1 MNAIPSLPDRIREAG
16 RQVARHAPL
25 TVRTLELLA
34 VLALYASGL
43 VFVDELSGTARF
55 PVAVYAMF
63 LLPVVLSVGVRW
75 ARTFARRLGVADHA
89 QPHVG

>member
-1 MNAIPSLPDRIREAG
+1 MNAIQSPIDRIREAG
-16 RQVARHAPL
+16 RHITRHAPL

-43 VFVDELSGTARF
+43 VFVDQLAGRAHF

-75 ARTFARRLGVADHA
+75 YRTLARRLGVSDNTL
-89 QPHVG
+89 PHIG

>member
-1 MNAIPSLPDRIREAG
+1 MNAIQSLPGRIKEAG

-34 VLALYASGL
+34 VLALYVSGL
-43 VFVDELSGTARF
+43 AFVDELSGRAHF

-75 ARTFARRLGVADHA
+75 ARALGRRLGIGDETL
-89 QPHVG
+89 PHVG